1 MKTRMPKIAIA
12 LATMLTGAVMVLS
25 ATAFAAAAGGPNDPS
40 GPAPKSVSA
49 TSRGM
54 PSTSRVLYATI
65 NADGSIAH
73 NLGLAAT
80 GTQRLGQGTYQV
92 IFANDMQGCAYVAT
106 IGNAGAGTAL
116 QGTVDVALRA
126 GNNSG
131 VFVETKDLAGAF
143 QDRPFHLVVT
153 C

>member
-1 MKTRMPKIAIA
+1 MKRLSQIAVA
-12 LATMLTGAVMVLS
+12 FAGVLAGAVMVMS
-25 ATAFAAAAGGPNDPS
+25 ATAFASAAGGPNDPS
-40 GPAPKSVSA
+40 GPAPKSVIG

-65 NADGSIAH
+65 NADGSVARSLA
-73 NLGLAAT
+73 LGAGTARLAA
-80 GTQRLGQGTYQV
+80 GQYQV
-92 IFANDMQGCAYVAT
+92 IFSQDMQGCAYVAT
-106 IGNAGAGTAL
+106 IGNAGAGSAT

-131 VFVETKDLAGAF
+131 VFVETKTLAGAF
-143 QDRPFHLVVT
+143 EDRPFHLVVT

>member
-1 MKTRMPKIAIA
+1 
-12 LATMLTGAVMVLS
+12 
-25 ATAFAAAAGGPNDPS
+25 
-40 GPAPKSVSA
+40 
-49 TSRGM
+49 
-54 PSTSRVLYATI
+54 
-65 NADGSIAH
+65 
-73 NLGLAAT
+73 
-80 GTQRLGQGTYQV
+80 
-92 IFANDMQGCAYVAT
+92 MQGCAYVAT

-143 QDRPFHLVVT
+143 ADRPFHLVVT